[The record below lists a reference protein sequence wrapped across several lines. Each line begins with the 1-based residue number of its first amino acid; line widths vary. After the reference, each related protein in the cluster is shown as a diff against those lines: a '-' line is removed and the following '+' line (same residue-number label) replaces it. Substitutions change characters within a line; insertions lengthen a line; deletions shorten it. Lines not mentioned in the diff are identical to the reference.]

1 MINDKYYTR
10 RYVISGIAVV
20 FVLIYIIKLFMVQII
35 DQSTKEKADNNALL
49 RQTIYPSRGL
59 IYDRH
64 GELLV
69 FNQAIYDVTMV
80 MREMGNDFDTLAFC
94 GPIVTQSLC
103 LLSDIIS
110 SYSVF

>member
-1 MINDKYYTR
+1 MINDQYYTR

-20 FVLIYIIKLFMVQII
+20 VVLIYIIKLFMVQII
-35 DQSTKEKADNNALL
+35 DQSTKEKADNNALV

-59 IYDRH
+59 IYDRN

-69 FNQAIYDVTMV
+69 FNQPIYDITMV

-94 GPIVTQSLC
+94 NILGIEKE
-103 LLSDIIS
+103 D
-110 SYSVF
+110 FDARA